1 MVKLPTQCLQSET
14 VGNAVV
20 AKSSKYTLPIL
31 NAKET
36 GPEAGH
42 IERQSS
48 ERAPRLIISGRY
60 LTFDSQQPITPRS
73 DGNSLMPSCQH
84 SVIQRHLRKS
94 STYTAGNPNASRDQ
108 GASRPPDGVT
118 SCHPV

>member
-1 MVKLPTQCLQSET
+1 MVKLPTQYLQSEI

-20 AKSSKYTLPIL
+20 AKSS
-31 NAKET
+31 
-36 GPEAGH
+36 
-42 IERQSS
+42 
-48 ERAPRLIISGRY
+48 
-60 LTFDSQQPITPRS
+60 QQHITPRS

-84 SVIQRHLRKS
+84 SVIQRHLCKS